1 MNAKIKHL
9 QRIIIETIPHE
20 QHRYP
25 TVGDWFT
32 DKEGNL
38 VIRVSELSDWRREY
52 LIALHELVE
61 VMQCRHDGVT
71 EKQVDRFDMTF
82 ERTRADGDEREPG
95 DDPAAPYRK
104 QHCLATGVERIA
116 AAALAVSWKEYED
129 ELNQLP

>member
-1 MNAKIKHL
+1 MSKSIKHL
-9 QRIIIETIPHE
+9 PRIIIEVIPHD

-61 VMQCRHDGVT
+61 VMQCRQDGVT
-71 EKQVDRFDMTF
+71 EKEVDRFDMAY
-82 ERTRADGDEREPG
+82 ERRRPEGDVSEPG
-95 DDPAAPYRK
+95 DDAKAPYRD

-116 AAALAVSWKEYED
+116 AASLGVCWSDYAD
-129 ELNQLP
+129 ELEGLS